1 MPSQDAAR
9 HQYMCTS
16 HTQAAALADAQQRVF
31 GGALAYA
38 VVRRWGDVERYPHC
52 PMVDTRRRPLTSARS
67 SSQTRLKAAPPA
79 VADSGPQSSPR
90 LRPSSATQPLSHA
103 SPGWPAKEWAL
114 FSTQALPRGLLARRL
129 RGGELGGARAA
140 AAAAA
145 GRHGRAA
152 HAARHPVGGAPRR
165 VQQGGAQPLTS
176 ARSLAPTGPHS
187 GRARPGQPQASAT
200 SSASQAGMGKL
211 IGPATKWA
219 LFRHIHYRRATPSP
233 SAWRGCSDTSA
244 RRRSAIGCC
253 SGRCFYPSPTPP
265 MPAWMHAPFPSMLS
279 CGDRAGCCGCPGR
292 NSSGPTRR
300 GTC

>member
-67 SSQTRLKAAPPA
+67 SSQTRLQAAPPA
-79 VADSGPQSSPR
+79 VADSQAQSSPR
-90 LRPSSATQPLSHA
+90 LRPSSATRPLSHA

-152 HAARHPVGGAPRR
+152 HAARHPVGGAPH
-165 VQQGGAQPLTS
+165 
-176 ARSLAPTGPHS
+176 ART
-187 GRARPGQPQASAT
+187 
-200 SSASQAGMGKL
+200 
-211 IGPATKWA
+211 
-219 LFRHIHYRRATPSP
+219 
-233 SAWRGCSDTSA
+233 
-244 RRRSAIGCC
+244 
-253 SGRCFYPSPTPP
+253 
-265 MPAWMHAPFPSMLS
+265 
-279 CGDRAGCCGCPGR
+279 
-292 NSSGPTRR
+292 TRR
-300 GTC
+300 GSSLRPDLWLRQALAVAEPGQGSPRPRPHPRPARLGWES